1 MQVTY
6 MVTQSE
12 LDNLYRYFQQE
23 SLNPCV
29 DCPSKPGC
37 CGCPKQNS
45 YYEHLE
51 GFAKHLPDGIL
62 DCKPITDYVKTWL
75 EADRIEIKIKSME
88 NDLRAKRSMA
98 KSLRTK
104 LLIT

>member
-12 LDNLYRYFQQE
+12 LDNLYRYFQQD

-29 DCPSKPGC
+29 NCPSTSSC
-37 CGCPKQNS
+37 CGCPRQNS
-45 YYEHLE
+45 YSERLEH
-51 GFAKHLPDGIL
+51 FAEKLPDGIL
-62 DCKPITDYVKTWL
+62 DCKPITDYVRAWL

-88 NDLRAKRSMA
+88 NDLRATRSMA
-98 KSLRTK
+98 NNLKAK